1 MPYAVTL
8 RLDAAAAAPIE
19 AMWRALAE
27 AGLHE
32 DSLALGYPPHV
43 TLSIHPDG
51 VDTTR
56 LDAAVAR
63 FAEGWTWP
71 ALHFASFGVFA
82 ALVPVLYLAPVVTD
96 ALLLGHQA
104 LLGALDDLPCDAH
117 YRPGCWVPHVTLAKG
132 GSASQPGWMGRALDC
147 LVPLWSSLRAGRAE
161 RLDLVQFRPVAV
173 LRSLVIQPGL
183 APRATSV

>member
-1 MPYAVTL
+1 MPYAITL

-19 AMWRALAE
+19 GMWRALAE

-43 TLSIHPDG
+43 TLSIHPDET
-51 VDTTR
+51 DAAR

-63 FAEGWTWP
+63 FAEGRTWP
-71 ALHFASFGVFA
+71 ALDFAGFGVFA
-82 ALVPVLYLAPVVTD
+82 APLPVLYVTPVVTD
-96 ALLLGHQA
+96 ALLLGHRA
-104 LLGALDDLPCDAH
+104 LLGALDGLPCDAH
-117 YRPGCWVPHVTLAKG
+117 YRPGGWVPHVTLAKG
-132 GSASQPGWMGRALDC
+132 GATGEPGWLGRALDC
-147 LVPLWSSLRAGRAE
+147 LAPLWGSLRSGRAE

-183 APRATSV
+183 APHATSV